1 MAAHEGPLP
10 PLPDL
15 PDTEALLLTPSD
27 SRFARYEAAFN
38 RRTML
43 PPKLRV
49 LCKTPGAV
57 ATVLEWLRFYRIPF
71 ALRSGGHCFEG
82 FSQSGSVVV
91 DTRLMK
97 VVEIDAATG
106 TVTTGPGASL
116 GSLYKAASAHG
127 YALPAGTCPTV
138 GIAGHALGG
147 GSGYLSRQFGFLCD
161 TLQSIEYIDSNGRV
175 VIGDAAQNKD
185 LFWASRGG
193 GGGSLGRRDLFSFSA
208 VSPAQG
214 GCLYNGMVTSRRSGA
229 DDRQGLAGLGASGA
243 RSHLL
248 HPDHR
253 PRSARSHLA
262 RMRWTVRGVRRPIA
276 ARASRTTKAEA
287 SAYRTSHQTNVL
299 LGAVNHFSEGLSYQ
313 SIYAKSKSDILLTP
327 LCEEGIAVLFER
339 VQHLPK
345 DEFTVVMYAYG
356 GAIAGMSPSATAFP
370 YRDAL
375 GCIQYALSWDKP
387 DKTHMRLL
395 QLRNLYNSMRPYVSG
410 GAYVN
415 YCDTELKNWRE
426 AYWGPNLSRLEAIKS
441 RLDPEIFFA
450 TPRAFSHGPS
460 RL

>member
-1 MAAHEGPLP
+1 MPEGPRQCCNLYAGIAFGFEGRP
-10 PLPDL
+10 RGSPSSPSDL
-15 PDTEALLLTPSD
+15 PATEALLLMPSD
-27 SRFARYEAAFN
+27 KRFARYEAAFN

-57 ATVLEWLRFYRIPF
+57 ATMLEWLRFHRIPF

-97 VVEIDAATG
+97 VVEIDAATE

-161 TLQSIEYIDSNGRV
+161 TLQSIEYIDSNGRL

-193 GGGSLGRRDLFSFSA
+193 GGGSLGVVTCFRFQLFPLRRVVAFTMEWSLPTDQALTIVRAWQDWAPQAPEAICSTLTIA
-208 VSPAQG
+208 LDPQG
-214 GCLYNGMVTSRRSGA
+214 R
-229 DDRQGLAGLGASGA
+229 
-243 RSHLL
+243 
-248 HPDHR
+248 
-253 PRSARSHLA
+253 HLA

-287 SAYRTSHQTNVL
+287 TRMQDLSSNKCPF
-299 LGAVNHFSEGLSYQ
+299 LGRSIISLRDLATQ

-327 LCEEGIAVLFER
+327 LCEEGIAVLFEG

-356 GAIAGMSPSATAFP
+356 GAIARMSPSATAFP

-387 DKTHMRLL
+387 DKTHVRLL
-395 QLRNLYNSMRPYVSG
+395 QLRNLYKLDAALCFR
-410 GAYVN
+410 
-415 YCDTELKNWRE
+415 R
-426 AYWGPNLSRLEAIKS
+426 RLC
-441 RLDPEIFFA
+441 
-450 TPRAFSHGPS
+450 
-460 RL
+460 